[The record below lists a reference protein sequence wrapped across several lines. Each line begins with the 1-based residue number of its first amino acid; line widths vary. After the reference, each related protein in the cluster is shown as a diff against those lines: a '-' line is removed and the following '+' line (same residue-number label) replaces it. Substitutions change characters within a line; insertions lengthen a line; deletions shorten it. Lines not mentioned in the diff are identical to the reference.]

1 MAKRSQGGPG
11 SLAHVHPTESGGT
24 LVLVSQDG
32 IQRPPLHFPQGG
44 HLLSFLS
51 CLENGLLPRG
61 QLEPPLWTQQGK
73 VPQGLEHS
81 GVKGCVRGVLCSP
94 SFLSPGKPLQFRGC
108 LGWDLGSDSAL
119 HRLTTHPSLR
129 RGKCSPSYG
138 NAAACGLWMWRRW
151 APGGPQTTCSGSFT
165 PATGT
170 STVSIPGLIR
180 GGREKDAQGGRGV
193 Q

>member
-1 MAKRSQGGPG
+1 MAERTQGGPA
-11 SLAHVHPTESGGT
+11 SPALIHPTENGGT

-81 GVKGCVRGVLCSP
+81 SKGMFGAGGFPAHL
-94 SFLSPGKPLQFRGC
+94 
-108 LGWDLGSDSAL
+108 
-119 HRLTTHPSLR
+119 PSL
-129 RGKCSPSYG
+129 
-138 NAAACGLWMWRRW
+138 LHME
-151 APGGPQTTCSGSFT
+151 F
-165 PATGT
+165 
-170 STVSIPGLIR
+170 L
-180 GGREKDAQGGRGV
+180 
-193 Q
+193 